1 MAGPSVRELRA
12 CQHLPLSRW
21 DFFSLT
27 QKYYSQIADEG
38 VCKEVNIVVNKE
50 EARILFIDHKDGEI
64 SLDTLLSLYTPD
76 AFIVVMAVDDR
87 STLYQAQFILSYLTS
102 EGLLLTKPAILVSN
116 KTDLVRNRVIKQSG
130 QWQRTSGEGIL
141 I

>member
-1 MAGPSVRELRA
+1 M
-12 CQHLPLSRW
+12 
-21 DFFSLT
+21 
-27 QKYYSQIADEG
+27 
-38 VCKEVNIVVNKE
+38 VNKE

-64 SLDTLLSLYTPD
+64 SLATLLSLYTPD

-130 QWQRTSGEGIL
+130 QWQHFESRNFDL
-141 I
+141 IHF